1 MNNLLLVLLC
11 FSVIGSALVL
21 RDAILIKNKEL
32 DEVFEQ
38 KAKKSKQQLAQIISR
53 KDGIDKIINNK
64 Q

>member
-64 Q
+64 E